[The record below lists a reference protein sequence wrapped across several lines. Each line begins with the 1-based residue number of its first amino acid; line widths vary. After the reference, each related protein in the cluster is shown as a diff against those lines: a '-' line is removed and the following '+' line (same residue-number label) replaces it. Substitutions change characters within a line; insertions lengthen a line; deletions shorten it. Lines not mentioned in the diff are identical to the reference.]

1 MKQIRVK
8 SPFLDI
14 TASNQRR
21 EVGDIL
27 LVTEERA
34 AYLVSGK
41 LCEYVN
47 DDEGK
52 HKDKNPEPQTP
63 ATTEPTEPS
72 QPTEPT
78 EPAEHTEP
86 VSDGE
91 NGESG
96 NEADKDNGEGEGGK
110 DEGKVENSAE
120 PAEKAETPSGEG
132 KKESKPKTTKGGK
145 K

>member
-41 LCEYVN
+41 LCEYVKE
-47 DDEGK
+47 DEGK
-52 HKDKNPEPQTP
+52 RKKDNNPEPQTP
-63 ATTEPTEPS
+63 A
-72 QPTEPT
+72 PT
-78 EPAEHTEP
+78 EPA
-86 VSDGE
+86 SDG
-91 NGESG
+91 
-96 NEADKDNGEGEGGK
+96 KNGEG
-110 DEGKVENSAE
+110 
-120 PAEKAETPSGEG
+120 AEKPADEG
-132 KKESKPKTTKGGK
+132 KKESKAKNTKGSK

>member
-41 LCEYVN
+41 LCEYVKE
-47 DDEGK
+47 DEGK
-52 HKDKNPEPQTP
+52 RKKDNNPEPQTP
-63 ATTEPTEPS
+63 APTEPAEQT
-72 QPTEPT
+72 QPTEPAEPT
-78 EPAEHTEP
+78 EPA
-86 VSDGE
+86 SDGE
-91 NGESG
+91 NGEG
-96 NEADKDNGEGEGGK
+96 GKEADNG
-110 DEGKVENSAE
+110 DAD
-120 PAEKAETPSGEG
+120 EG
-132 KKESKPKTTKGGK
+132 KKESKAKNTKGSK